1 METTRKWPQP
11 HLRSR
16 CPALLQNCFWR
27 AHREP
32 MGPATPPSSRPP
44 QPLAGG
50 QSEGHFALCHWLRAQ
65 SPWLACA
72 PGVAEPTKIQ
82 ATPGFQPRLPRPVL
96 SLRERKATMPGS
108 PVQASE
114 AGLRGGGRTS
124 GACALAAWEPWVL
137 CSGNR
142 RLGKCAP
149 ATWTEVSLCTPPQP
163 HPSATGWEPEA
174 IPLLEVPLVTGPNSR
189 VWGSS
194 TEATGVQTNKQKSWP
209 KPQACQIR
217 YF

>member
-149 ATWTEVSLCTPPQP
+149 ATWTEVSLCTPP
-163 HPSATGWEPEA
+163 
-174 IPLLEVPLVTGPNSR
+174 PNPTPPPR
-189 VWGSS
+189 AG
-194 TEATGVQTNKQKSWP
+194 NRKQSPYWK
-209 KPQACQIR
+209 CL
-217 YF
+217 

>member
-32 MGPATPPSSRPP
+32 MGPATPPRSRPP

-96 SLRERKATMPGS
+96 SLRERKATAGVSSTSVGGGS
-108 PVQASE
+108 P
-114 AGLRGGGRTS
+114 GGGRTS

-149 ATWTEVSLCTPPQP
+149 ATWTEVSLCTAPPTPPLPHGLGTGSNPPIGSAFSNGAQQP
-163 HPSATGWEPEA
+163 GLGQFNRSHW
-174 IPLLEVPLVTGPNSR
+174 
-189 VWGSS
+189 SS
-194 TEATGVQTNKQKSWP
+194 NKQTKIL
-209 KPQACQIR
+209 A
-217 YF
+217 

>member
-82 ATPGFQPRLPRPVL
+82 ATPGYGTSKLKCRN
-96 SLRERKATMPGS
+96 ERVSKQVPTHR
-108 PVQASE
+108 
-114 AGLRGGGRTS
+114 AGET
-124 GACALAAWEPWVL
+124 
-137 CSGNR
+137 
-142 RLGKCAP
+142 
-149 ATWTEVSLCTPPQP
+149 
-163 HPSATGWEPEA
+163 PSATVSGPA
-174 IPLLEVPLVTGPNSR
+174 FHLDQQSVQIPPCPCKGSPPSNPSPLLQATFLPP
-189 VWGSS
+189 SS
-194 TEATGVQTNKQKSWP
+194 PYFIQPKFKCKPPGQPKERSWINHLITNQVHP
-209 KPQACQIR
+209 PHR
-217 YF
+217 

>member
-32 MGPATPPSSRPP
+32 IGPATPPSSRPP

-82 ATPGFQPRLPRPVL
+82 ATPEFQPRLPRPVL
-96 SLRERKATMPGS
+96 SLRERKATAGVSSTSVGGGS
-108 PVQASE
+108 P
-114 AGLRGGGRTS
+114 GGRANERRLRTGSLGTLGALLWQSQAGQVRTS
-124 GACALAAWEPWVL
+124 YLDRGFTLHRPPNPTPSPRA
-137 CSGNR
+137 GNR
-142 RLGKCAP
+142 KQSPYWKC
-149 ATWTEVSLCTPPQP
+149 L
-163 HPSATGWEPEA
+163 
-174 IPLLEVPLVTGPNSR
+174 
-189 VWGSS
+189 
-194 TEATGVQTNKQKSWP
+194 
-209 KPQACQIR
+209 
-217 YF
+217 